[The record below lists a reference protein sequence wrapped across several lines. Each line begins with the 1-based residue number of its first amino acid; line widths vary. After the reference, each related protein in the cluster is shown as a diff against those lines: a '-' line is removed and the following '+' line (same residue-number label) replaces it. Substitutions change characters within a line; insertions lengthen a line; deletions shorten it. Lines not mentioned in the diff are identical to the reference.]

1 MDDPLRTLDTEAI
14 VEPPADPTDTV
25 RPPETILRLADD
37 LLPALIARLDAS
49 GLGELEVRTAA
60 WRIRLRKPYDRRHT
74 LPLPEGRRRRG
85 GAFEVERAVRV
96 DTRGAGPG
104 RSQHGESGRADT
116 DRGTLVD
123 SSHATGIGH
132 SVRRSEGRLDVG
144 SAGVGVDV
152 GGDLDASAN
161 PASPADLSVPAI
173 ATSPAVG
180 YFTPRE
186 GWTTG
191 RHVLSGDVVGYV
203 DCLGVRQDVVAPADG
218 FLGRLLARAGEA
230 VEYGQPLAHVD
241 LPLPGPAAS
250 APPNEAPMTGSE
262 GT

>member
-1 MDDPLRTLDTEAI
+1 MDDPLRALDTEAI
-14 VEPPADPTDTV
+14 VEPTADPPDAAP
-25 RPPETILRLADD
+25 PPETISRLAED
-37 LLPALIARLDAS
+37 LLPALIARLDAG
-49 GLGELEVRTAA
+49 GLGELEVRTDA

-85 GAFEVERAVRV
+85 GAFGAEQAGHV
-96 DTRGAGPG
+96 DARGAGPDN
-104 RSQHGESGRADT
+104 SQHGELGRADT

-123 SSHATGIGH
+123 RSHATRIGH
-132 SVRRSEGRLDVG
+132 SGRRSGGRLDAG
-144 SAGVGVDV
+144 SAGVG
-152 GGDLDASAN
+152 GDLGASAD

-191 RHVLSGDVVGYV
+191 HQVLSGDVVGYV

-230 VEYGQPLAHVD
+230 VEYGQPLVHVD

-250 APPNEAPMTGSE
+250 VSPNETPATRPE

>member
-1 MDDPLRTLDTEAI
+1 VDDPLRALDTEAI
-14 VEPPADPTDTV
+14 VEATADPTNAV
-25 RPPETILRLADD
+25 RPRETISRLADD

-49 GLGELEVRTAA
+49 GLGELEVRTAT
-60 WRIRLRKPYDRRHT
+60 WRIRLRKPCDRRHT
-74 LPLPEGRRRRG
+74 VPLPEGRRRRG
-85 GAFEVERAVRV
+85 GAFGAEQAAHV
-96 DTRGAGPG
+96 DARGAGPG
-104 RSQHGESGRADT
+104 TAQHDEPDPTYADHST
-116 DRGTLVD
+116 QVD
-123 SSHATGIGH
+123 GSRVTRIGH
-132 SVRRSEGRLDVG
+132 SVRRSDGRLDAG
-144 SAGVGVDV
+144 SASDGGDV
-152 GGDLDASAN
+152 GGDIDASAN

-230 VEYGQPLAHVD
+230 VEYGQPLVHVD

-250 APPNEAPMTGSE
+250 ASPNETPTTGSE
-262 GT
+262 ET

>member
-1 MDDPLRTLDTEAI
+1 MDDPVRAVDPEVVVESTAGAMEA
-14 VEPPADPTDTV
+14 V
-25 RPPETILRLADD
+25 RPPETISRLADD

-49 GLGELEVRTAA
+49 GLGELEVRTDA

-74 LPLPEGRRRRG
+74 LPLPEGRRRHG
-85 GAFEVERAVRV
+85 GAFGAEHAGRV

-104 RSQHGESGRADT
+104 TSQHGEPGGADT
-116 DRGTLVD
+116 DRGTRVD
-123 SSHATGIGH
+123 GSPATRIGH
-132 SVRRSEGRLDVG
+132 GGRRSEGRLDAVAAG
-144 SAGVGVDV
+144 LGVGVD
-152 GGDLDASAN
+152 GDLDASAN
-161 PASPADLSVPAI
+161 LASPADPSVPAI

-186 GWTTG
+186 GWTSG

-230 VEYGQPLAHVD
+230 VEYGQPLVHVD
-241 LPLPGPAAS
+241 LPLPSPAAS
-250 APPNEAPMTGSE
+250 PLANETVAAGPE